1 MRLIL
6 VRHGQ
11 TPSNVIGSL
20 DTVVPGPG
28 LTDLGREQ
36 AAAVPGRLAGEPI
49 EAIYASTHV
58 RTQYTADPLA
68 AARRL
73 PIQVRPGLRE
83 LAAGDLEG
91 RTDPDAV
98 GQFFEVMTAWIAGD
112 LDEPMPGGESGR
124 EVVDRFDEVAH
135 EIADS
140 GVGCAVAFSHGGSI
154 RLWAA
159 ARARNLAAAFPLA
172 GHLGNTGV
180 VIMSGDADGWDCE
193 FWDPAPG

>member
-28 LTDLGREQ
+28 LTDLGLAQ
-36 AAAVPGRLAGEPI
+36 AAAVPARLGAEPI
-49 EAIYASTHV
+49 EAIFASTHV
-58 RTQYTADPLA
+58 RTQYTAEPLA
-68 AARRL
+68 AARGL
-73 PIQVRPGLRE
+73 DVQVRAGLRE

-98 GQFFEVMTAWIAGD
+98 GQFFEVMTSWIQGD
-112 LDEPMPGGESGR
+112 LDAPMPGGESGR
-124 EVVDRFDEVAH
+124 EVIDRFDEVAH

-140 GVGCAVAFSHGGSI
+140 GVGTAVAFSHGGAI

-159 ARARNLAAAFPLA
+159 ARARNLGSAFPLA

-180 VIMSGDADGWDCE
+180 VILSGDASGWDCE